1 MEGEIFGCGQSNVKD
16 KLPAVANP
24 FKRGVIKLQIYLA
37 THFYT
42 HTYSRVSLDLSARFS
57 LK

>member
-24 FKRGVIKLQIYLA
+24 FKLGVIKLQICLA

-42 HTYSRVSLDLSARFS
+42 HTYI
-57 LK
+57 